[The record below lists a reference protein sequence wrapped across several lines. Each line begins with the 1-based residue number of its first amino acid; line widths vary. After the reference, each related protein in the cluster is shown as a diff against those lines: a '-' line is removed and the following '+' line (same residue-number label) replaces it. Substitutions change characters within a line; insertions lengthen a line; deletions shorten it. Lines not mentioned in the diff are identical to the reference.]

1 MSFEIVVFENQSLYD
16 GTREIEDE
24 KEAVKRFLDYCDKYS
39 SYEYAKLGLDC
50 SDEKEERTLT
60 IGNLYV
66 SYADDSGGDKP
77 FNIFLMGKLTK
88 ESKDLIINNFRR

>member
-24 KEAVKRFLDYCDKYS
+24 KEAVKRFLDYCNKYS
-39 SYEYAKLGLDC
+39 NYIFGSYF

-88 ESKDLIINNFRR
+88 ESKDLIINNLRR